1 MAQNTAS
8 APAALSGPALQD
20 VSSEE
25 RDLHILDD
33 GRTIRDF
40 IDDQIKVLRSA
51 DREDPFYVAD
61 LQSVVKRQR
70 LWLALLPRVKPFYA
84 VKCNHHAAVLRTL
97 SALNTGFD
105 CASKGEIQM
114 VLALGVPPDKIIFA
128 HATKPMSHIRYAC
141 AHGVDTMT
149 FDSEEEL
156 QKISLCHPKAKL
168 VLRLAVDDSE
178 SLVRLSSK
186 FGAGLGSVGKLLG
199 LAADLDLQVIGVS
212 FHVGSGCTGS
222 LAFQRA
228 IADARRVF
236 DIASVLGVQMS
247 LLDIG
252 GGFSGRDDF
261 QVKFEEF
268 SGVINAAL
276 DKFFPPDCGVRIIAE
291 PGRFYVESAFT
302 LAVNVIGKKNCEESA
317 PGGERM
323 YYINDGVYGSLSCII
338 NDLAHPSIQLLPHRA
353 MALSEPRFR
362 SVVWGPTCDSLDKVS
377 NSVWIPEL
385 QVGDW
390 LLVHNM
396 GAYSVSLS
404 SDFNGFEK
412 AQVFPVLTADLKLRP
427 PTVCIDDPETH
438 DGVLL
443 RPRCLP
449 PT

>member
-261 QVKFEEF
+261 QVKFEE
-268 SGVINAAL
+268 
-276 DKFFPPDCGVRIIAE
+276 
-291 PGRFYVESAFT
+291 
-302 LAVNVIGKKNCEESA
+302 
-317 PGGERM
+317 
-323 YYINDGVYGSLSCII
+323 
-338 NDLAHPSIQLLPHRA
+338 A